1 MEGADCDWWFGL
13 NGRFARP
20 YRGGSRQNLL
30 TAAQVVIGSNYY
42 PCYKLWYA
50 NRDCSRLVSRSRL
63 MHDNA
68 LDSLAAPQQK
78 SIHHAFR
85 LNCGSA
91 ENGSHAKC
99 RRCARLCE

>member
-42 PCYKLWYA
+42 PCYKLGYA

-63 MHDNA
+63 MHDN
-68 LDSLAAPQQK
+68 SLFAGGAATK
-78 SIHHAFR
+78 IHSPRVPAQ
-85 LNCGSA
+85 LWI
-91 ENGSHAKC
+91 
-99 RRCARLCE
+99 RRKWQPCQMPAMRSSM